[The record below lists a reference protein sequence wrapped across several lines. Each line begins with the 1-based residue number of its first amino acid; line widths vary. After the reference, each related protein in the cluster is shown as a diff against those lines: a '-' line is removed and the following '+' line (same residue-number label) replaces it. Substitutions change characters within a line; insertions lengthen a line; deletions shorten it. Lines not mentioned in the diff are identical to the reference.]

1 MIWPSCTM
9 NKIKVNNL
17 LLKIYAPLEQK
28 PPERKKEFKNTHF
41 EKSTEALG
49 EISPIRDGRKVQ
61 K

>member
-1 MIWPSCTM
+1 M